1 MPKHPIF
8 ITSFLAR
15 SALYR
20 LGLTLL
26 LIAAIWGAIYW
37 SVSLP

>member
-1 MPKHPIF
+1 MSNHTPF

-20 LGLTLL
+20 LFLVLL
-26 LIAAIWGAIYW
+26 MLIVIWAAIYW